1 MFRPEMKWG
10 GGAGSKRGVKEE
22 GREGGEKLG
31 RKRRGGGKQR
41 GSWGGGGGND
51 IEEQWKRMEHT
62 IQMCKMEFTSALK
75 QEP

>member
-41 GSWGGGGGND
+41 GSWGGGGEGMILRNSGREWN
-51 IEEQWKRMEHT
+51 ILYRCARWSSPQH
-62 IQMCKMEFTSALK
+62 
-75 QEP
+75 